1 MAGFGRIERLEAR
14 GYDRAVRVDTE
25 SGSAPFVFVN
35 HCSSVRLVR
44 NKLSAVLTSIDGEVA
59 AIRTQSLKPYEE
71 TAGAGEMGEHKAL
84 WRAYGELQELV
95 KWGSTRHSRFACLL
109 CAPLH
114 STLRS

>member
-1 MAGFGRIERLEAR
+1 MAGLGRIERLEAR

-25 SGSAPFVFVN
+25 SGSGPFVFVN

-44 NKLSAVLTSIDGEVA
+44 NKLSAVLTSIDGEEA
-59 AIRTQSLKPYEE
+59 AIRTQSP
-71 TAGAGEMGEHKAL
+71 KAM
-84 WRAYGELQELV
+84 WPADEELQELV
-95 KWGSTRHSRFACLL
+95 KRGSTRHSRFACLL